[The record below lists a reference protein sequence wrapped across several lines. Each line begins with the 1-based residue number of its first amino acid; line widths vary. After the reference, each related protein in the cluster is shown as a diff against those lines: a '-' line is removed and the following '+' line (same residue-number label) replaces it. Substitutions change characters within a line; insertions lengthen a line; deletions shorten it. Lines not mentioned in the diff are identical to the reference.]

1 MAIKVEISSVGQFY
15 RKLCAKNFFFVMVQ
29 GIQREK
35 KRDKMRNAPSSL
47 PEKEKKNAQALR
59 GGKKKE
65 EYEKEGKSKTRRQN
79 FRALTSTCCCCCCY
93 CCPRLRR
100 LIAFAIPFLRSIS
113 PLFLSSQTFF
123 CPPSPR
129 CVSFSVLLFLSL
141 LPACPPP
148 HSLPAGVT
156 KAALAS
162 LVVGI
167 PINGL

>member
-1 MAIKVEISSVGQFY
+1 MAIKVEISFVGQLY
-15 RKLCAKNFFFVMVQ
+15 RKLCAKNFFFVTVH
-29 GIQREK
+29 GIQRKK
-35 KRDKMRNAPSSL
+35 KREQNKKRPLLS
-47 PEKEKKNAQALR
+47 PKKEKRASSSR
-59 GGKKKE
+59 EKKKE
-65 EYEKEGKSKTRRQN
+65 EYEEEEKSKTRRQN

-100 LIAFAIPFLRSIS
+100 LIAFAIPFLYSIS

-123 CPPSPR
+123 CPLSPR
-129 CVSFSVLLFLSL
+129 CVSFSVLLFLFL
-141 LPACPPP
+141 LPTFPP
-148 HSLPAGVT
+148 HSLSIGVT